1 MILSYRHE
9 PRLRLGFGP
18 SSLSRLVHAS
28 HVVTCIGTPLFMVGG
43 WSLSAPPERWFVE
56 TSRDE
61 CAIYVVQ
68 IRLLGVSR
76 VNGRGAGTELGPR
89 DRDLG
94 LPVRDVVCSDMIGR
108 HRSITQHHL
117 AKRTSTVTP
126 TVALLLGSTLLC
138 LCTHRALTC
147 NTFRLH
153 TTVDENHE
161 IVPRRRDL
169 SNSKALEQQLG
180 VVAEWLTRLTRMV
193 CPLAGVLKS
202 TSFGSAWTN
211 PWAKPVGRIQPGRG
225 LWEEVGAGL

>member
-1 MILSYRHE
+1 MNAQSMWYRLDSSASVE
-9 PRLRLGFGP
+9 LMGEAPGP
-18 SSLSRLVHAS
+18 S
-28 HVVTCIGTPLFMVGG
+28 
-43 WSLSAPPERWFVE
+43 W
-56 TSRDE
+56 
-61 CAIYVVQ
+61 
-68 IRLLGVSR
+68 
-76 VNGRGAGTELGPR
+76 GRGTEIWVCLFVNSSGPAR
-89 DRDLG
+89 PG
-94 LPVRDVVCSDMIGR
+94 DVVCSDMIGR

-193 CPLAGVLKS
+193 CHWQG
-202 TSFGSAWTN
+202 F
-211 PWAKPVGRIQPGRG
+211 
-225 LWEEVGAGL
+225 